1 MHWQLD
7 AAAHA
12 ISRTTRI
19 NSRRSGR
26 KMKNYAGDTSLN
38 FPLHTKNSRTNASL
52 FAGSRPLHVT
62 LKQWKMLHA
71 VVESGTFS
79 EAAELLH
86 ISQSAISYTL
96 AKLQDQLGIPVLR
109 IEGRKAQLTP
119 EGSELLER
127 SRHLIREAIELEMY
141 AENLRHGWGL
151 DVRLAVDQNF
161 PTPLLMAALRKVSE
175 LECNMKVS
183 LIEMDTSEA
192 GKSLSERKVDLAI
205 THRIPTGFNGSPLIE
220 VEYVAV
226 AHPEHSLFKLGRQV
240 MASDLAP
247 HVHIVV
253 AASKEDCY
261 SDEGTPAVGRRQ
273 RWNVNNVDT
282 AVSALCEGMGYAW
295 LPRHRVEGWLEKGV
309 LAVLPL
315 QPADQYRA
323 HLYLISGPSMTAR
336 SGVKAFADLLKKL
349 ATENQGDFTAG
360 SR

>member
-1 MHWQLD
+1 
-7 AAAHA
+7 
-12 ISRTTRI
+12 
-19 NSRRSGR
+19 
-26 KMKNYAGDTSLN
+26 MKNSESAPSIN
-38 FPLHTKNSRTNASL
+38 LHLHSNEQRQNASI
-52 FAGSRPLHVT
+52 FRGTRPLHIT
-62 LKQWKMLHA
+62 LKQWKMFHA

-86 ISQSAISYTL
+86 ISQSAISYTI
-96 AKLQDQLGIPVLR
+96 AKLQDQLGIPVLK

-119 EGSELLER
+119 EGCELLER

-161 PTPLLMAALRKVSE
+161 PTSLLMAALRKVSE

-192 GKSLSERKVDLAI
+192 GKSLSEHKVDLAI
-205 THRIPTGFNGSPLIE
+205 THLIPSGFNGSPLIE

-226 AHPEHSLFKLGRQV
+226 AHPDHPLFKLGRQV
-240 MASDLAP
+240 VSSDLAP

-261 SDEGTPAVGRRQ
+261 KDEGTPLVGRRQ

-295 LPRHRVEGWLEKGV
+295 LPRHRVESWLAKGV

-315 QPADQYRA
+315 HPADQYRA

-336 SGVKAFADLLKKL
+336 SGVKAFADLLKDL
-349 ATENQGDFTAG
+349 ATANQANLSGSAG
-360 SR
+360 RLSA